1 MPILFSINVADES
14 FESELLYVPSRNGYE
29 ICNIP
34 LFICATEH
42 KESGTLW
49 DSNRILSV
57 RGISLELMISR
68 SAYCA
73 KRSSW
78 IAFCA
83 FIVLFC
89 GSSIYF
95 CASLICFAALSNL
108 SRIQKEG
115 DSAPLNRMPESP
127 GFDRNLLV
135 PLDICPCLF
144 DGVAVFGCVHLNV
157 IVIVNCAELHNTAVR
172 NKRHIGSV
180 FKNADST

>member
-49 DSNRILSV
+49 DSNHILSV
-57 RGISLELMISR
+57 RGTSLELMISR

-108 SRIQKEG
+108 SCIQKRRRFRSLKQDARIAWVRQEFIS
-115 DSAPLNRMPESP
+115 SAGHLPMPFRWYC
-127 GFDRNLLV
+127 GLQ
-135 PLDICPCLF
+135 
-144 DGVAVFGCVHLNV
+144 
-157 IVIVNCAELHNTAVR
+157 VR
-172 NKRHIGSV
+172 
-180 FKNADST
+180 TP